1 VFTLTSFDIFAP
13 RLPVV
18 FCGINPS
25 PAAAATGHNF
35 GSASNRFWRVL
46 HLAGYTPVQL
56 KAVEDRR
63 VLDYGCG
70 ITAAVSRATRRAS
83 ELGRRELAAS
93 NGPLL
98 EKLAHYR
105 PDTVAFLG
113 KAAYSALRGSGELA
127 WGPQPERLGGASV
140 WLLPNTSGPQPEL
153 HTGPAGRRICR
164 APPRQSGRLGALEC
178 GAFRRLG
185 PVQRLP
191 RHPPR

>member
-1 VFTLTSFDIFAP
+1 MELSAFDVLAP
-13 RLPVV
+13 GLPVV

-70 ITAAVSRATRRAS
+70 ITAAVPRATRRAG
-83 ELGRRELAAS
+83 ELGRRELAAA

-98 EKLAHYR
+98 AKLAHYQ

-113 KAAYSALRGSGELA
+113 KAAYAAFRGSGA
-127 WGPQPERLGGASV
+127 VTWGAQRERLGGSAV
-140 WLLPNTSGPQPEL
+140 WILPNTSGLNRNFTLPQLVEAFAAL
-153 HTGPAGRRICR
+153 RLAKTDDFARWDTARTAG
-164 APPRQSGRLGALEC
+164 
-178 GAFRRLG
+178 
-185 PVQRLP
+185 
-191 RHPPR
+191 